1 MAFDP
6 NAFSQVLNNFSNHMK
21 HEILTVSSLQ
31 QAKDFM
37 MNKGDSYLLLEPNAD
52 LLYIKEMDNIGKVS
66 LKIFSLADVT
76 EQYISNNTP
85 VTISKTEY
93 TKLLNRLDQLEA
105 INAIKES
112 KQPELDFSGNGI
124 KETT

>member
-6 NAFSQVLNNFSNHMK
+6 NTFSQVLNNFSNPIK

-31 QAKDFM
+31 QAKDFV
-37 MNKGDSYLLLEPNAD
+37 MNKGDSYLLLDPNAD

-66 LKIFSLADVT
+66 LKVFSLVDVT

-85 VTISKTEY
+85 ITISKSEY

-105 INAIKES
+105 INAVKES
-112 KQPELDFSGNGI
+112 KQSELDFSGNEP
-124 KETT
+124 KKTT